1 MILNDAARA
10 PGDMYGIEALDCKGT
25 SKAKLGGRGVPA
37 NERVK
42 RPIEFEE
49 GVFRFLAC
57 NLETLELGDDVEIVR
72 SGRDALVPSD
82 FTVMQVGEA
91 VAAIEC
97 KSHRN
102 KKHRRYLLE
111 TLGMAALL
119 SQASASVSSK
129 APKVWSK
136 QIF

>member
-1 MILNDAARA
+1 
-10 PGDMYGIEALDCKGT
+10 MYGIEAVDCKGT

-37 NERVK
+37 DERVK

-49 GVFRFLAC
+49 EVFRFLAR

-129 APKVWSK
+129 APR
-136 QIF
+136 